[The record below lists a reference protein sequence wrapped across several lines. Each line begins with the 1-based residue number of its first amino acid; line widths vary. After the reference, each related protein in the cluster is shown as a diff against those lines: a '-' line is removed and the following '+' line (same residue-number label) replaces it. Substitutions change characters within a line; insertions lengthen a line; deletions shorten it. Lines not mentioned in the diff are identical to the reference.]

1 MTFPEQVHY
10 SRADGSGWTIKDWDT
25 ANKLLS
31 YVSLKDNPFVTFTL
45 PDNSYIQCLG
55 SKVALTIEC
64 REIRAGGAFRHVVFG
79 KSALAG
85 TTTKVGPE
93 SAPVPVDP
101 SQVLAMR
108 DARCEDTDPSISR
121 NPHVFRATPL
131 QMSRPTSCSQRVAPN
146 TSVERDRPQAGLV
159 GSLRGFAATAAPH
172 VKH

>member
-55 SKVALTIEC
+55 SKVALTVEC
-64 REIRAGGAFRHVVFG
+64 REIRACGAFRHVVFG
-79 KSALAG
+79 KSALSG

-93 SAPVPVDP
+93 SAPVPVDA
-101 SQVLAMR
+101 SQVLTMR
-108 DARCEDTDPSISR
+108 DARILIRQFLETRTFSERYTATDVSA
-121 NPHVFRATPL
+121 NFL
-131 QMSRPTSCSQRVAPN
+131 
-146 TSVERDRPQAGLV
+146 
-159 GSLRGFAATAAPH
+159 
-172 VKH
+172 